1 MPISCYGAPGGI
13 GGGLSVEELA
23 ASVFALVCGRIWK
36 CLSAR
41 LGDTSARETNLCHRA
56 SGLVCV
62 AGTPCPSV
70 SRED

>member
-1 MPISCYGAPGGI
+1 MPISCPGSP
-13 GGGLSVEELA
+13 GLSRRRFIGRGSGSLHI
-23 ASVFALVCGRIWK
+23 ALVCNRIWK
-36 CLSAR
+36 FLSAR
-41 LGDTSARETNLCHRA
+41 LDDTSARETNLCHRA

>member
-1 MPISCYGAPGGI
+1 MPISCSGSPGRAAEVYRSRI
-13 GGGLSVEELA
+13 GTSA
-23 ASVFALVCGRIWK
+23 FIALVCDRIWK
-36 CLSAR
+36 CLSAWV
-41 LGDTSARETNLCHRA
+41 GDTSARETNLCHHA